1 MERNDIQKISSET
14 ANIPVYK
21 QSAEYAIEHDEL
33 PAYRESFRV
42 NMACRD
48 ALESAIHE
56 SYHDYCLDTG
66 KAAAQVA
73 AQFGMERVAYVLA
86 NTVRAFDHDGR
97 ISRDNKAWA
106 QTVPVCTDADEWGHE
121 RSRYFLVSQVN
132 PGLVNLLVSREA
144 HNVITTGGVEIAVQ
158 EWADD
163 EKTKPF
169 ENLSGVMP
177 NTTVTKIAE
186 VKNTGASDAWV
197 RVKVEKNIKLQGEG
211 TPDTGLVELTLNT
224 ADWTEKDGYYYYSKP
239 LKPGEIT
246 APIFTAVTFKPDMGN
261 EYQNA
266 TATVDVSAQAV
277 QTANNGDTVMD
288 AKGWPNS

>member
-1 MERNDIQKISSET
+1 MKKKLLILSLAAICLAITAIGTLAYFTSE
-14 ANIPVYK
+14 
-21 QSAEYAIEHDEL
+21 
-33 PAYRESFRV
+33 
-42 NMACRD
+42 
-48 ALESAIHE
+48 
-56 SYHDYCLDTG
+56 G
-66 KAAAQVA
+66 K
-73 AQFGMERVAYVLA
+73 
-86 NTVRAFDHDGR
+86 
-97 ISRDNKAWA
+97 
-106 QTVPVCTDADEWGHE
+106 
-121 RSRYFLVSQVN
+121 
-132 PGLVNLLVSREA
+132 A

-211 TPDTGLVELTLNT
+211 TPDTALVELTLNT
-224 ADWTEKDGYYYYSKP
+224 TDWTEKDGYYYYKEA
-239 LKPGEIT
+239 LKPGEVT

-266 TATVDVSAQAV
+266 TATVDVVAQAV
-277 QTANNGDTVMD
+277 QTANNGETVTD
-288 AKGWPNS
+288 AKGWPNA